1 MGKSIV
7 EWDDFTGG
15 YYVGPSATK
24 QPRNTF
30 QGDNVTVAM
39 DDATLIPMYPPT
51 VKTLTGT
58 DTSSGKITAAWVT
71 GLSGPAISQPVQ
83 VNGIMCFVAKT
94 STNVYLYTIS
104 GSTVARH
111 DVTLAG
117 TVDDFIISRPVMLT
131 INVTAKFT
139 EVYIAGDQDRL
150 IVCQLNATGAV
161 TSTTYV
167 NIKPVMDATSA
178 DRLTGIT
185 IWGARMIGWSSN
197 SYLYFSEAS
206 VFTTAWAAT
215 NYIVIGHNNDTISNV
230 IARNFD
236 LLVGKPTG
244 WYVVTGVLNYS
255 AAVRQVNNGMG
266 IVPDDPVSEWNNQVV
281 FNTDTGTVGWPVNLY
296 TLNGARVSPMAFQ
309 RFAGNVQNVS
319 ISKGPLGI
327 LQVGLVDNDD
337 TIKTCVLWWLNQQER
352 WSKALFSRA
361 TTASSGETLLF
372 QPAHSIQSRSDNW
385 TLPDVQ
391 IMEIQYP
398 ATGNPVIAVHNMKI
412 PSFEPGAST
421 AGVPTTAT
429 VRLVDFMSKTPISVT
444 DIFVEVELTQLNS
457 DYDYTADGNVACT
470 INMKYPLGDL
480 PISAGNVSSSTLTYT
495 TTNTTIPGTGT
506 RFLGR
511 MFRFQPNNGGH
522 GYGFEVQVAFAGCKL
537 RRVLAITEDH
547 V

>member
-39 DDATLIPMYPPT
+39 DDATLIAMYPPT

-58 DTSSGKITAAWVT
+58 NTSSGKITAAWTTV
-71 GLSGPAISQPVQ
+71 SQPVQ
-83 VNGIMCFVAKT
+83 LNGVMCFVAET
-94 STNVYLYTIS
+94 ASAAYLYAIA
-104 GSTVARH
+104 GSTVTRH
-111 DVTLAG
+111 DLTLAG
-117 TVDDFIISRPVMLT
+117 SVADFVVSRPVMLAAGGT
-131 INVTAKFT
+131 SSDVNVY
-139 EVYIAGDQDRL
+139 VAGDTNRIIVLRL
-150 IVCQLNATGAV
+150 DIYGALV
-161 TSTTYV
+161 GSVSYV
-167 NIKPVMDATSA
+167 DISAVMTATSA
-178 DRLTGIT
+178 TRLTGLT
-185 IWGARMIGWSSN
+185 IWGARMMGWSTN

-206 VFTTAWAAT
+206 VFTTAWSAT
-215 NYIVIGHNNDTISNV
+215 NYIVIGYNNDTISNV

-236 LLVGKPTG
+236 LLVGKPSG

-309 RFAGNVQNVS
+309 RFAGNVQNIS

-327 LQVGLVDNDD
+327 LQVGLVDDDD
-337 TIKTCVLWWLNQQER
+337 TTKTCVLWWLNQQER
-352 WSKALFSRA
+352 WSKALFTRS
-361 TTASSGETLLF
+361 TTASSGETLFF
-372 QPAHSIQSRSDNW
+372 QPALSIQSRSDEW
-385 TLPDVQ
+385 KSPDVQ
-391 IMEIQYP
+391 VMEIQFP

-412 PSFEPGAST
+412 PSFEPGASV
-421 AGVPTTAT
+421 AGIPTTAT

-457 DYDYTADGNVACT
+457 TYAYTGDGNVACT

-537 RRVLAITEDH
+537 RRVLAVTEDH